1 MSETTDQSAG
11 GTPTELPSG
20 NQGKDSVAYETY
32 RKTVSEVKNYKEET
46 KKLRET
52 IALYE
57 AQVKEA
63 EQSVLAEQ
71 GKFKEL
77 NEKLREELARKD
89 QEFKAK
95 EGRFVKSTLKN
106 TVAKYAKDMGAI
118 DEAVD
123 QIYSVG
129 DWASVEFKDDDYSV
143 NADQV
148 KKLVGEMAQKNP
160 WFFKKSVSA
169 PRDVVIGGNQP
180 SGDTIKDLTKL
191 TTEQLLQ
198 LAKQAK

>member
-32 RKTVSEVKNYKEET
+32 RKAVTEAKNAKE
-46 KKLRET
+46 K
-52 IALYE
+52 IAAFE
-57 AQVKEA
+57 ARIQEA
-63 EQSVLAEQ
+63 EQNALAEQ
-71 GKFKEL
+71 GKYKEMFD
-77 NEKLREELARKD
+77 KLKEETARKEQD
-89 QEFKAK
+89 FKAK

-180 SGDTIKDLTKL
+180 SGDNVKDLTKL